1 MKVITLA
8 NQKGGCG
15 KTTTAQTLAIGLVN
29 HGYRVLVIDCDAQ
42 CNLSSV
48 FGLMSEKRTKGTL
61 LDVMQQD
68 MTISECV
75 ASVRIGLDVLACN
88 PKLSDADKMFSD
100 FEDIMILND
109 ALEKVKNSY
118 DYVVIDT
125 PPAVNTL
132 TTSALMTSDYLI
144 VPMTADYFSIQG
156 FNLLERKITTLKR
169 MGSNIEILGILLTR
183 CDRTSLTST
192 LKESITEIARELN
205 TTIFE
210 STIRQGV
217 AIRESQLLQSDI
229 FSESPKAAVTQD
241 YNAFINECIERMS
254 ERK

>member
-15 KTTTAQTLAIGLVN
+15 KTTTAHTLAIGLVN
-29 HGYRVLVIDCDAQ
+29 SGYRVLAIDCDSQ

-48 FGLMSEKRTKGTL
+48 FGLMSEKKTKGTL

-68 MTISECV
+68 MAISECV
-75 ASVRIGLDVLACN
+75 STVRIGLDILACN
-88 PKLSDADKMFSD
+88 PKLSDVDKMFSD
-100 FEDIMILND
+100 FEDVMILND
-109 ALEKVKNSY
+109 ELEKVQENY
-118 DYVVIDT
+118 DFVVIDT

-132 TTSALMTSDYLI
+132 TTSALMTSDFLI

-156 FNLLERKITTLKR
+156 FNLLEKKIATLKR

-183 CDRTSLTST
+183 CDRTSLTND
-192 LKESITEIARELN
+192 LKESISEIAKELN
-205 TTIFE
+205 TTVFN

-217 AIRESQLLQSDI
+217 AVRESQLLQSDI
-229 FSESPKAAVTQD
+229 FTESPKAAVTQD
-241 YNAFINECIERMS
+241 YNAFINECIERIN

>member
-1 MKVITLA
+1 
-8 NQKGGCG
+8 
-15 KTTTAQTLAIGLVN
+15 
-29 HGYRVLVIDCDAQ
+29 
-42 CNLSSV
+42 
-48 FGLMSEKRTKGTL
+48 
-61 LDVMQQD
+61 MQQD
-68 MTISECV
+68 MTISDCV
-75 ASVRIGLDVLACN
+75 ASVRIGLDVLACD
-88 PKLSDADKMFSD
+88 PKLSDADTMFSD
-100 FEDIMILND
+100 IENIMILND
-109 ALEKVKNSY
+109 ALEKVQSSY

-156 FNLLERKITTLKR
+156 FNLLEKKIADLKGI
-169 MGSNIEILGILLTR
+169 GSNIEILGILLTR

-192 LKESITEIARELN
+192 LKESIAEIAKEMN
-205 TTIFE
+205 TTIFK

-241 YNAFINECIERMS
+241 YNDFITECIERMN

>member
-15 KTTTAQTLAIGLVN
+15 KTTTAQTLAIGLAN
-29 HGYRVLVIDCDAQ
+29 HGNRVLAIDCDSQ

-48 FGLMSEKRTKGTL
+48 FGLMSEKKTKGTL

-68 MTISECV
+68 MSISDCV
-75 ASVRIGLDVLACN
+75 ASIRIGLDVLPCN
-88 PKLSDADKMFSD
+88 PKLTDADKMFTD
-100 FEDIMILND
+100 LEDVMILND
-109 ALEKVKNSY
+109 ELEKVKDKY

-125 PPAVNTL
+125 PPAVNIL
-132 TTSALMTSDYLI
+132 TTSALMTSDFLI

-156 FNLLERKITTLKR
+156 FNLLEKKIATLKR

-183 CDRTSLTST
+183 CDRTSLTSA
-192 LKESITEIARELN
+192 LKESISGIAKKMG
-205 TTIFE
+205 TTLFN

-229 FSESPKAAVTQD
+229 FTESPRATVTQD
-241 YNAFINECIERMS
+241 YTAFINECLERMND
-254 ERK
+254 RK